1 MVKLKDLFTTKSNL
15 LSLFRLLMA
24 IPFWILLGNI
34 DSPGNRAILFG
45 MCILGAITDLLDG
58 YLARKFNEVTEMGKI
73 IDPLADKVVIG
84 IIILKLYLVGE
95 LPEPYFW
102 MIILRDLLIFTGGI
116 FVSRKL
122 GRVLPSNM
130 LGKLT
135 VSSIAVVI
143 LFSLAEISKTSTVY
157 LGFYYLSIVLIF
169 SSLIGYIIRSL
180 EFIRQKDNEP
190 LQKS

>member
-1 MVKLKDLFTTKSNL
+1 
-15 LSLFRLLMA
+15 MA
-24 IPFWILLGNI
+24 IPFWILLDNLNA
-34 DSPGNRAILFG
+34 PGHRAILFA
-45 MCILGAITDLLDG
+45 MCVLGAITDVLDG
-58 YLARKFNEVTEMGKI
+58 YLARKYNEVTEMGKI

-95 LPEPYFW
+95 IPNSYFL

-116 FVSRKL
+116 FVSKKL

-135 VSSIAVVI
+135 VISIAFVI
-143 LFSLAEISKTSTVY
+143 LFILAQVDKASLVY

-169 SSLIGYIIRSL
+169 TSLIGYFIRSL

-190 LQKS
+190 LQKP

>member
-1 MVKLKDLFTTKSNL
+1 
-15 LSLFRLLMA
+15 MA
-24 IPFWILLGNI
+24 IPFWILLDNI
-34 DSPGNRAILFG
+34 NAPGNRMILFA
-45 MCILGAITDLLDG
+45 MCIIGAITDVLDG
-58 YLARKFNEVTEMGKI
+58 YLARKFNEVTEMGKV
-73 IDPLADKVVIG
+73 IDPLADKIVIG

-95 LPEPYFW
+95 IQSSYFW

-116 FVSRKL
+116 FVSKKL

-135 VSSIAVVI
+135 VISIAIII
-143 LFSLAEISKTSTVY
+143 LFILAGVDKVSTVY

-180 EFIRQKDNEP
+180 EFIKQKENES
-190 LQKS
+190 LQKP

>member
-1 MVKLKDLFTTKSNL
+1 MVKIKDLFTTKSNM

-24 IPFWILLGNI
+24 IPFWILLDNLNA
-34 DSPGNRAILFG
+34 PGNRAILLG
-45 MCILGAITDLLDG
+45 MCILGAITDVLDG

-73 IDPLADKVVIG
+73 IDPIADKIVIG

-95 LPEPYFW
+95 IPNSYFL

-135 VSSIAVVI
+135 VTSIAIVI
-143 LFSLAEISKTSTVY
+143 LFILAQVDKTSTIY
-157 LGFYYLSIVLIF
+157 IGFYYLSIIMIF
-169 SSLIGYIIRSL
+169 TSLIGYTIRSL
-180 EFIRQKDNEP
+180 EFIKQKNNES

>member
-1 MVKLKDLFTTKSNL
+1 MVKIKELFTTKSNM

-24 IPFWILLGNI
+24 IPFWILLDNLNA
-34 DSPGNRAILFG
+34 PGHRAILFG
-45 MCILGAITDLLDG
+45 MCIFGAITDLLDG

-73 IDPLADKVVIG
+73 IDPLADKIVIG
-84 IIILKLYLVGE
+84 IIILKLFLVGE
-95 LPEPYFW
+95 IPNSYFL

-135 VSSIAVVI
+135 VTSIAIVI
-143 LFSLAEISKTSTVY
+143 LFILAQVDKTSTIY
-157 LGFYYLSIVLIF
+157 IGFYYLSIIMIF
-169 SSLIGYIIRSL
+169 ASLIGYIIRSL
-180 EFIRQKDNEP
+180 EFIKQKENES
-190 LQKS
+190 LQKP

>member
-1 MVKLKDLFTTKSNL
+1 MVKIKDLFTTKSNM

-24 IPFWILLGNI
+24 IPFWILLDNLNA
-34 DSPGNRAILFG
+34 PGNRAILLG
-45 MCILGAITDLLDG
+45 MCILGAITYVLDG

-73 IDPLADKVVIG
+73 IDPIADKIVIG

-95 LPEPYFW
+95 IPNSYFL

-135 VSSIAVVI
+135 VTSIAIVI
-143 LFSLAEISKTSTVY
+143 LFILAQVDKTSTIY
-157 LGFYYLSIVLIF
+157 IGFYYLSIIMIF
-169 SSLIGYIIRSL
+169 TSLIGYTIRSL
-180 EFIRQKDNEP
+180 EFIKQKNNES